1 MASRTLPGV
10 GLVAGYNSG
19 EDGWGAAMNQNMIL
33 MSALTQLTAIN
44 LVTELPMFPS
54 DGEIY
59 LLSNTA
65 AANPTMIAIR
75 DDGIWR
81 YVQPKIGWTA
91 WATVPGIAYRFQS
104 GNWQPIATA
113 ASLPSFGP
121 VQSTYNLAVNED
133 GTGVRW
139 VPPYNP
145 PYQLPL
151 FSDSGADDGKI
162 LSIVPGDPGDPS
174 ELAWVNPPTSIPAI
188 PASSAGKVVV
198 VAQSGTALTYEE
210 DGKYKAAAPGY
221 VLTDTDFSGR
231 IIIGAAG
238 NITIPA
244 GLTRGSTVTIV
255 RASAN
260 EVEILPASGVTLNV
274 ADGRSSLRARYSAV
288 SIVKTANN
296 TYVMFGDVTQGT

>member
-91 WATVPGIAYRFQS
+91 WATVPGIAYRF
-104 GNWQPIATA
+104 
-113 ASLPSFGP
+113 
-121 VQSTYNLAVNED
+121 
-133 GTGVRW
+133 
-139 VPPYNP
+139 
-145 PYQLPL
+145 
-151 FSDSGADDGKI
+151 
-162 LSIVPGDPGDPS
+162 LS
-174 ELAWVNPPTSIPAI
+174 
-188 PASSAGKVVV
+188 
-198 VAQSGTALTYEE
+198 
-210 DGKYKAAAPGY
+210 
-221 VLTDTDFSGR
+221 
-231 IIIGAAG
+231 
-238 NITIPA
+238 
-244 GLTRGSTVTIV
+244 
-255 RASAN
+255 
-260 EVEILPASGVTLNV
+260 
-274 ADGRSSLRARYSAV
+274 
-288 SIVKTANN
+288 
-296 TYVMFGDVTQGT
+296 